1 MSDDFTQVIERRYER
16 TSEVRNRV
24 IDLLAVNDQVLAQT
38 IADKD
43 SAGVLVK
50 MLDGQDK
57 QTIARQKNRTDE
69 KAVENIHLLSR
80 FGNST
85 PLKDLTT
92 KENRALEKSVYHKN
106 LMQVDYIVA
115 DVTGDVASPT
125 YAIINLK
132 NEISKVIVG
141 LSCSK

>member
-69 KAVENIHLLSR
+69 KAVGAVTSIQQVA
-80 FGNST
+80 
-85 PLKDLTT
+85 
-92 KENRALEKSVYHKN
+92 KEVIQAMGGPIGIRGEPDASAAPRGSVPI
-106 LMQVDYIVA
+106 QVDVNEGELNQGA
-115 DVTGDVASPT
+115 DEALNVDVLMGSNSA
-125 YAIINLK
+125 
-132 NEISKVIVG
+132 
-141 LSCSK
+141 

>member
-43 SAGVLVK
+43 SARVLVK

-69 KAVENIHLLSR
+69 KAVGAVTSIQQVA
-80 FGNST
+80 
-85 PLKDLTT
+85 
-92 KENRALEKSVYHKN
+92 KEVIQAMGGPIGIRGEPDASAAPRGSVPI
-106 LMQVDYIVA
+106 QVDVNEGELNQGA
-115 DVTGDVASPT
+115 DEALNVDALMGSNSA
-125 YAIINLK
+125 
-132 NEISKVIVG
+132 
-141 LSCSK
+141 